1 MSDSPRHHEYRPTG
15 EPPKA
20 HQQNH
25 YIFSV
30 YPARPPGDAVAR
42 LALWAAGTDN
52 PSVLDRYLHRRD
64 GSLRYW
70 RLVSLLAVCFA
81 MAIFGGA
88 LIWIAPRLT
97 TDPWLRATWVIF
109 AIGLLKLPLILLLWS
124 FIRRNS
130 EWPGRPVAWSDDET
144 AAILANI
151 TMQAEHATG
160 RPDCQARLAYLSR
173 EAWHV
178 ADNVSGAAKV
188 DALTVALRI
197 DERLIARRERDVA
210 G

>member
-1 MSDSPRHHEYRPTG
+1 LWRH
-15 EPPKA
+15 A
-20 HQQNH
+20 A
-25 YIFSV
+25 I
-30 YPARPPGDAVAR
+30 R
-42 LALWAAGTDN
+42 LAVCPAGTDN
-52 PSVLDRYLHRRD
+52 PLVLDRYLHRRD

-88 LIWIAPRLT
+88 LIWIVPSLT
-97 TDPWLRATWVIF
+97 TDPWLRAGWVMF
-109 AIGLLKLPLILLLWS
+109 AIGVLKMPLILLLWS
-124 FIRRNS
+124 FIRRNA
-130 EWPGRPVAWSDDET
+130 EWPGRRVVWSDDET
-144 AAILANI
+144 AAILASI
-151 TMQAEHATG
+151 TMQAADATG
-160 RPDCQARLAYLSR
+160 RPDCRARLAYLSR